1 MGPRRQYGMQAEVS
15 PLQKGTTKTTE
26 FGQADVLSRLIPP
39 RPAQTEDIVIVKI
52 EQDILAVQS
61 AAVKALPVT
70 RKTIEEESRED
81 GRVSQVIWMLQT
93 GTWPSKP
100 REQINSWKAL
110 SHELSVQNG
119 CLYFGHRIVVPASL
133 QEAVLKQ
140 LHEGHP
146 GMTRMK
152 MLARG
157 YVYWTNIN
165 RDIEEAVRHCHNCQ
179 EAAKMPKKTVLNC
192 WTTEKKPWDRIH
204 VDYAGPVNGR
214 MYLVV
219 VDAYSK
225 WPEVFEMSS
234 SSTTA
239 TLRELRMLFARF
251 ENPRVI
257 VSDNGT
263 QFTAKEFQEFCDMQ
277 GIDHVRSPPFHPQS
291 NGQVER
297 FVDTLKRTLQ
307 KIKEGGTSEKLAEF
321 LQCYRRTPCASTL
334 GHLSPADVFLGR
346 QLRTSLTLL
355 IESAKEEGT
364 RNVEIEEQ
372 FNRHHGAQKR
382 SYQEELVWVRDYR
395 PGHEKWIP
403 ARVKNRYGRAV
414 YDVLTE
420 EDDLWKRHANQ
431 MRGEKH
437 RRVSCERSEAS
448 KMPFNQEDRRYHGM
462 ARTIAD
468 INDNVKDRTP
478 TIVPPTTTRPARQR

>member
-1 MGPRRQYGMQAEVS
+1 MA
-15 PLQKGTTKTTE
+15 
-26 FGQADVLSRLIPP
+26 
-39 RPAQTEDIVIVKI
+39 
-52 EQDILAVQS
+52 
-61 AAVKALPVT
+61 
-70 RKTIEEESRED
+70 
-81 GRVSQVIWMLQT
+81 
-93 GTWPSKP
+93 
-100 REQINSWKAL
+100 
-110 SHELSVQNG
+110 
-119 CLYFGHRIVVPASL
+119 
-133 QEAVLKQ
+133 
-140 LHEGHP
+140 
-146 GMTRMK
+146 RMK

-165 RDIEEAVRHCHNCQ
+165 RDIEEAVRHCRNCQ
-179 EAAKMPKKTVLNC
+179 KAAKMPKKTVLNS

-204 VDYAGPVNGR
+204 IDYAGPLNGR

-251 ENPRVI
+251 GNPRVI

-277 GIDHVRSPPFHPQS
+277 GIEHVRSPPFHPQS

-307 KIKEGGTSEKLAEF
+307 KIKEG
-321 LQCYRRTPCASTL
+321 TPCASTP
-334 GHLSPADVFLGR
+334 GRLSPAEVFLGR

-355 IESAKEEGT
+355 KESVKEEGT

-382 SYQEELVWVRDYR
+382 SYHQEELVLVRDYR
-395 PGHEKWIP
+395 PGREKWIP
-403 ARVKNRYGRAV
+403 ASVKNRYGRAV

-437 RRVSCERSEAS
+437 QRVSCERTEAS

-462 ARTIAD
+462 ARTIAN

-478 TIVPPTTTRPARQR
+478 TIVPPTTTRPARQRRPPRRLQPDPKMKTYAMHSS

>member
-1 MGPRRQYGMQAEVS
+1 MPDGTEKAIWHSSRSLTAAERNYGQIEKEGLALILAVWKFHRYIYGRRFKLLTDHKPLLHIFGPKKMVPVYTANR
-15 PLQKGTTKTTE
+15 LQRWKLILLGFDFDIEYQKTTE
-26 FGQADVLSRLIPP
+26 FGQTDVLSRLIPP
-39 RPAQTEDIVIVKI
+39 RPAQTEDIVIAKI
-52 EQDILAVQS
+52 EQDVLAVQS

-70 RKTIEEESRED
+70 RKTIEEESRKDE
-81 GRVSQVIWMLQT
+81 RVSQVIWMLQT

-100 REQINSWKAL
+100 KEQINSWKAL

-119 CLYFGHRIVVPASL
+119 CLYFDHRIVVPASL

-146 GMTRMK
+146 GMARMM
-152 MLARG
+152 MLAPG

-165 RDIEEAVRHCHNCQ
+165 KGIEEAVRHCRNCQ
-179 EAAKMPKKTVLNC
+179 EAAKMPKKTVLNS

-204 VDYAGPVNGR
+204 IDYAGPLNSR

-251 ENPRVI
+251 RNPRVI

-277 GIDHVRSPPFHPQS
+277 GIEHVRSPPFHPQS

-321 LQCYRRTPCASTL
+321 LQCYRRTPCASTP
-334 GHLSPADVFLGR
+334 GHLSPAEVFLGR

-355 IESAKEEGT
+355 KE
-364 RNVEIEEQ
+364 
-372 FNRHHGAQKR
+372 
-382 SYQEELVWVRDYR
+382 
-395 PGHEKWIP
+395 
-403 ARVKNRYGRAV
+403 
-414 YDVLTE
+414 
-420 EDDLWKRHANQ
+420 
-431 MRGEKH
+431 
-437 RRVSCERSEAS
+437 
-448 KMPFNQEDRRYHGM
+448 
-462 ARTIAD
+462 
-468 INDNVKDRTP
+468 
-478 TIVPPTTTRPARQR
+478 